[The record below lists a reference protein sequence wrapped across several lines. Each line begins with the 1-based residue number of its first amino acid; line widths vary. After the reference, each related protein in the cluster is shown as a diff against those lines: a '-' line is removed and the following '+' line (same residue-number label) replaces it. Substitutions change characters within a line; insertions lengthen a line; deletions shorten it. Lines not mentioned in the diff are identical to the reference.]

1 MKSFML
7 FFLLAASQLTLGQIR
22 IENPQFESPSPSI
35 GGYTFFNPQMEC
47 YTAKCDENLS
57 RVSVAQ
63 HWPIWLGTT
72 QEYACVMTELVK
84 AGSNCVPPWPNFVMG
99 NMMHVKTTVGE
110 AGIVNTNISTEGRKV
125 RFSCW
130 VYIIKGNVYFGLLN
144 PACSATSGTKCK
156 WVQLQFDYDPAIH
169 GPAKQINIYAY
180 KGDAEFYVDAV
191 TLQDLT
197 ASIKPATQGIKQ
209 NTPVIKQ

>member
-1 MKSFML
+1 MKTYAL
-7 FFLLAASQLTLGQIR
+7 LLLVLLAHTNFAQMR
-22 IENPQFESPSPSI
+22 IENSQFETPSPSSATF
-35 GGYTFFNPQMEC
+35 TFFNPQMEC
-47 YTAKCDENLS
+47 FQPKCNENLS

-110 AGIVNTNISTEGRKV
+110 AGIVNTNVTTEGKKA

-130 VYIIKGNVYFGLLN
+130 VYIIKGAVYFGMLN
-144 PACSATSGTKCK
+144 PACSASSSTKCR
-156 WVQLQFDYDPAIH
+156 WVQLQFEYDPAIH
-169 GPAKQINIYAY
+169 GSSTQIQLYAL

-191 TLQDLT
+191 SVT
-197 ASIKPATQGIKQ
+197 AVASAGKQAVSKPVNAQIIKQ
-209 NTPVIKQ
+209 